1 LGQEATLRTTVKHA
15 LAMAQAV
22 AQLDSY
28 QNGGERPTLYK
39 YDGSTRLAIAKVRRK
54 LREVTDDYSDAREK
68 MLMELTDGAGELP
81 RLLPEHSPAER
92 KAVLAKHIEFS
103 AREKSLLDAEIDLDV
118 NPFPVAQLK
127 LDDNPI
133 PAGVLDLLG
142 NLLALE

>member
-1 LGQEATLRTTVKHA
+1 MGSEAPVKITVKDA

-28 QNGGERPTLYK
+28 QNGGTQPTLYR
-39 YDGSTRLAIAKVRRK
+39 YDGTTRLAIAKLRRK
-54 LREVTDDYSDAREK
+54 LREVSEDYGEAREK
-68 MLMELTDGAGELP
+68 MLMEVTEGAGELP
-81 RLLPEHSPAER
+81 RLAPEQSAAER
-92 KAVLAKHIEFS
+92 KAVLAKHIEFG

-118 NPFPVAQLK
+118 IPLPVAQLK

-133 PAGVLDLLG
+133 PAGVLDLMG